1 MEEHPK
7 TSNHG
12 GDDTSIDIGFDLQ
25 EAVTQRLAFL
35 SKKTVQL
42 NDLLSATKFTKQEI
56 CHMYRGFKQVRLQIF
71 SKMPYCMIYH
81 TRLRIFFIKYE
92 FTPESFLI

>member
-1 MEEHPK
+1 MDEHPK

-56 CHMYRGFKQVRLQIF
+56 CHMYRGFKQVRFKIFVVVPNCLIYLANLFIF
-71 SKMPYCMIYH
+71 SH
-81 TRLRIFFIKYE
+81 FLFRLNI
-92 FTPESFLI
+92 

>member
-1 MEEHPK
+1 MDEHPK

-56 CHMYRGFKQVRLQIF
+56 CHMYRGFKQVRFQIF
-71 SKMPYCMIYH
+71 VIVPNCLIYH
-81 TRLRIFFIKYE
+81 TS
-92 FTPESFLI
+92 SFLIFYLG

>member
-1 MEEHPK
+1 MDEHPK

-42 NDLLSATKFTKQEI
+42 NDLLSVTKFTKQEI
-56 CHMYRGFKQVRLQIF
+56 CHMYRGFKQVRFQIF
-71 SKMPYCMIYH
+71 VTVPDCLIKRIYS
-81 TRLRIFFIKYE
+81 
-92 FTPESFLI
+92 SFLIFI

>member
-1 MEEHPK
+1 MDEPK
-7 TSNHG
+7 GSG
-12 GDDTSIDIGFDLQ
+12 VAADDTSLDLGFDIQ

-56 CHMYRGFKQVRLQIF
+56 CQMYRGFKQVSLF
-71 SKMPYCMIYH
+71 YKCYTYC
-81 TRLRIFFIKYE
+81 
-92 FTPESFLI
+92 

>member
-1 MEEHPK
+1 MDEQPK

-56 CHMYRGFKQVRLQIF
+56 CHMYRGFKQVRFQIF
-71 SKMPYCMIYH
+71 VIVPNCLIYH
-81 TRLRIFFIKYE
+81 ISHFLFRLN
-92 FTPESFLI
+92 T

>member
-1 MEEHPK
+1 MDDQK
-7 TSNHG
+7 SSAIA
-12 GDDTSIDIGFDLQ
+12 GDDTSLDLGFDIQ

-56 CHMYRGFKQVRLQIF
+56 CQMYRGFKQVSLF
-71 SKMPYCMIYH
+71 
-81 TRLRIFFIKYE
+81 
-92 FTPESFLI
+92 

>member
-1 MEEHPK
+1 MDEPK
-7 TSNHG
+7 GNEG
-12 GDDTSIDIGFDLQ
+12 GADDISVDIGFDLQ

-56 CHMYRGFKQVRLQIF
+56 CHMYRGFKQVRLLSTLLGF
-71 SKMPYCMIYH
+71 V
-81 TRLRIFFIKYE
+81 F
-92 FTPESFLI
+92 